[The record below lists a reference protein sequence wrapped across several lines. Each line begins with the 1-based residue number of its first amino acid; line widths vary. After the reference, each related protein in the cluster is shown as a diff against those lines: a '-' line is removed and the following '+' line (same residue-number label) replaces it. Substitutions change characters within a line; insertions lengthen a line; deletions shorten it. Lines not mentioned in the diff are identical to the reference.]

1 MLAFLKGGQY
11 NETWN
16 IKKEDAL
23 TRLGLYYIDICNEKS
38 KNEEELLKMLSI
50 IKTEYEMR
58 TKVKF

>member
-23 TRLGLYYIDICNEKS
+23 TRLGLYYIDICKEKS
-38 KNEEELLKMLSI
+38 KTEQELLKMLSI
-50 IKTEYEMR
+50 IKTEYEII
-58 TKVKF
+58 KKEIN